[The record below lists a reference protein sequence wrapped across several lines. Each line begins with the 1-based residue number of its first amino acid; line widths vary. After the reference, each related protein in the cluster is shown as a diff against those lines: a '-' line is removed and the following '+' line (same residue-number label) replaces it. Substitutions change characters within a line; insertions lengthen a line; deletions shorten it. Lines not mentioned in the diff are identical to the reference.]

1 MWCKR
6 GTIGPAQEREVN
18 PMHSTTT
25 RKPTAA
31 QEAASRADYV
41 IATAGYAAFLRWLE
55 ANKAKHAESLK
66 Q

>member
-1 MWCKR
+1 
-6 GTIGPAQEREVN
+6 
-18 PMHSTTT
+18 MHSTTT